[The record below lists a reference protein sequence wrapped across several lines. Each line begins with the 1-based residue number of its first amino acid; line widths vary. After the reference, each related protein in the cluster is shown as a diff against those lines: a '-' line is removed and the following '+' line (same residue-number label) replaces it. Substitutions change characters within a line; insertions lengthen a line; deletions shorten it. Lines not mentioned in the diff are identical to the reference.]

1 MRKWS
6 TVLGV
11 VALCGLLAC
20 EAPPRELTEL
30 SVVDSLYVDPATGEL
45 WSGPIVRHFEEDS
58 ASVQIEGEL
67 LEGSWHGELTVYHPN
82 GRIRYMGSFNRGER
96 CGAWTENAD
105 STGLESVY
113 ESLIREV
120 ETMGLYPP
128 CDGAS

>member
-30 SVVDSLYVDPATGEL
+30 NVVDSLYVDPATGEL

-82 GRIRYMGSFNRGER
+82 GRVRYMGSFNRGER